1 MIRLEGTLEEII
13 FRNEENGY
21 TVFAL
26 EHGREHTVCVGNT
39 HPWPQ
44 GERLLVEGEWSEHRD
59 YGRQLKISSCQS
71 VLPTGLRAIEKYLGS
86 GMIRGV
92 GAATARLIVNAFG
105 KDTLEVL
112 EEEPERL
119 TQIPGI
125 GAKRAAMIVESYRER
140 RQSRLDFIFL
150 QGCGLSP
157 AMASRV
163 IKVFGTNTQAE
174 IRKDPYVLVKRV
186 EGIGFRT
193 ADAIAGSL
201 GIPPDSEHRLCCG
214 LSYLLDN
221 GAAEGHVF
229 LAEEELIAG
238 AVELLGAAEE
248 LCRRALQVLALEG
261 DAVVRVV
268 ADRSVVYRKALYEAE
283 QEVAARIWRLL
294 QDDGG
299 DLKEPGLRI
308 RAYEGREGVRFGAQQ
323 RRAVSAALSNRIC
336 VITGGPGTGKTT
348 CIRCILSI
356 LEEEEGEVLLC
367 APTGRAAKRMQEASG
382 KPAQTIHR
390 LLEYAGEA
398 GGFTRNEEE
407 PLRARALVVDEA
419 SMVDLNLMQALLRAV
434 PQGARLIMVGDADQ
448 LPSVGPG
455 NVLADLI
462 QSGVL
467 PVVRLTEI
475 FRQAAQSD
483 IVVGAHAIN
492 RGQMPPLNRREGDLF
507 FQRAKSGREAAD
519 ILRSLVC
526 TRLPAYLKIDP
537 LRDIQL
543 LCPMKKGEVGVWE
556 LNRMLQAALN
566 PPSPEKGEVYCGD
579 TLLREGD
586 KVMQMRNNYEMEWSR
601 GDEAG
606 RGVYNGDIGYV
617 QQVDREAGLAWIL
630 FDDERLALYIPE
642 DLPDLEPAYCITVH
656 KSQGSEFPVVVLPLM
671 GGPPM
676 LMTRN
681 LLYTAVTR
689 ARHMVVLVG
698 RMDCLRAMVD
708 NGFVNRRNADL
719 AGALQRAAGTLG

>member
-1 MIRLEGTLEEII
+1 
-13 FRNEENGY
+13 
-21 TVFAL
+21 
-26 EHGREHTVCVGNT
+26 
-39 HPWPQ
+39 
-44 GERLLVEGEWSEHRD
+44 
-59 YGRQLKISSCQS
+59 
-71 VLPTGLRAIEKYLGS
+71 
-86 GMIRGV
+86 V

-119 TQIPGI
+119 TEIPGI

-163 IKVFGTNTQAE
+163 IKAFGTNTQAE

-268 ADRSVVYRKALYEAE
+268 ADRSVVYQKALYEAE

-299 DLKEPGLRI
+299 DLKEPGPRI

-407 PLRARALVVDEA
+407 PLRARALIVDEA

-492 RGQMPPLNRREGDLF
+492 RGQMPTLNRREGDLF

-566 PPSPEKGEVYCGD
+566 PPSPEKGEVHCGD

-719 AGALQRAAGTLG
+719 AGALQRAAGALG

>member
-1 MIRLEGTLEEII
+1 MVRLEGTLEEII

-299 DLKEPGLRI
+299 DLKEPGPRI

-407 PLRARALVVDEA
+407 PLRARALIVDEA

-475 FRQAAQSD
+475 FRQATQSD

-492 RGQMPPLNRREGDLF
+492 RGQMPTLNRREGDLF

-566 PPSPEKGEVYCGD
+566 PPSPEKGEVHCGD

>member
-1 MIRLEGTLEEII
+1 
-13 FRNEENGY
+13 
-21 TVFAL
+21 
-26 EHGREHTVCVGNT
+26 
-39 HPWPQ
+39 
-44 GERLLVEGEWSEHRD
+44 
-59 YGRQLKISSCQS
+59 
-71 VLPTGLRAIEKYLGS
+71 
-86 GMIRGV
+86 
-92 GAATARLIVNAFG
+92 
-105 KDTLEVL
+105 
-112 EEEPERL
+112 
-119 TQIPGI
+119 
-125 GAKRAAMIVESYRER
+125 
-140 RQSRLDFIFL
+140 
-150 QGCGLSP
+150 
-157 AMASRV
+157 
-163 IKVFGTNTQAE
+163 
-174 IRKDPYVLVKRV
+174 
-186 EGIGFRT
+186 
-193 ADAIAGSL
+193 
-201 GIPPDSEHRLCCG
+201 
-214 LSYLLDN
+214 
-221 GAAEGHVF
+221 
-229 LAEEELIAG
+229 
-238 AVELLGAAEE
+238 
-248 LCRRALQVLALEG
+248 
-261 DAVVRVV
+261 
-268 ADRSVVYRKALYEAE
+268 
-283 QEVAARIWRLL
+283 
-294 QDDGG
+294 
-299 DLKEPGLRI
+299 
-308 RAYEGREGVRFGAQQ
+308 
-323 RRAVSAALSNRIC
+323 
-336 VITGGPGTGKTT
+336 
-348 CIRCILSI
+348 
-356 LEEEEGEVLLC
+356 
-367 APTGRAAKRMQEASG
+367 MQEASG

-407 PLRARALVVDEA
+407 PLRARALIVDEA

-566 PPSPEKGEVYCGD
+566 PPSPEKGEVHCGD

-719 AGALQRAAGTLG
+719 AGALQRAAGALG

>member
-39 HPWPQ
+39 YLAS
-44 GERLLVEGEWSEHRD
+44 GGIAGGGEWSEHRD

-71 VLPTGLRAIEKYLGS
+71 VLPTGPAIEKYLSS

-248 LCRRALQVLALEG
+248 LCRRPAGAGAGG

-283 QEVAARIWRLL
+283 QEVAARIWLA
-294 QDDGG
+294 
-299 DLKEPGLRI
+299 PGRW
-308 RAYEGREGVRFGAQQ
+308 R
-323 RRAVSAALSNRIC
+323 
-336 VITGGPGTGKTT
+336 
-348 CIRCILSI
+348 
-356 LEEEEGEVLLC
+356 
-367 APTGRAAKRMQEASG
+367 
-382 KPAQTIHR
+382 
-390 LLEYAGEA
+390 
-398 GGFTRNEEE
+398 
-407 PLRARALVVDEA
+407 
-419 SMVDLNLMQALLRAV
+419 
-434 PQGARLIMVGDADQ
+434 
-448 LPSVGPG
+448 
-455 NVLADLI
+455 
-462 QSGVL
+462 
-467 PVVRLTEI
+467 
-475 FRQAAQSD
+475 
-483 IVVGAHAIN
+483 
-492 RGQMPPLNRREGDLF
+492 
-507 FQRAKSGREAAD
+507 
-519 ILRSLVC
+519 
-526 TRLPAYLKIDP
+526 
-537 LRDIQL
+537 
-543 LCPMKKGEVGVWE
+543 
-556 LNRMLQAALN
+556 
-566 PPSPEKGEVYCGD
+566 
-579 TLLREGD
+579 
-586 KVMQMRNNYEMEWSR
+586 
-601 GDEAG
+601 
-606 RGVYNGDIGYV
+606 
-617 QQVDREAGLAWIL
+617 
-630 FDDERLALYIPE
+630 
-642 DLPDLEPAYCITVH
+642 
-656 KSQGSEFPVVVLPLM
+656 GSE
-671 GGPPM
+671 G
-676 LMTRN
+676 
-681 LLYTAVTR
+681 
-689 ARHMVVLVG
+689 
-698 RMDCLRAMVD
+698 
-708 NGFVNRRNADL
+708 
-719 AGALQRAAGTLG
+719 AGTPDQGL

>member
-119 TQIPGI
+119 TEIPGI

-163 IKVFGTNTQAE
+163 IKAFGTNTQAE

-268 ADRSVVYRKALYEAE
+268 ADRSVVYQKALYEAE

-299 DLKEPGLRI
+299 DLKEPGPRI

-407 PLRARALVVDEA
+407 PLRARALIVDEA

-492 RGQMPPLNRREGDLF
+492 RGQMPTLNRREGDLF

-566 PPSPEKGEVYCGD
+566 PPSPEKGEVHCGD

-719 AGALQRAAGTLG
+719 AGALQRAAGALG

>member
-119 TQIPGI
+119 TEIPGI

-163 IKVFGTNTQAE
+163 IKAFGTNTQAE

-299 DLKEPGLRI
+299 DLKEPGPRI

-407 PLRARALVVDEA
+407 PLRARALIVDEA

-492 RGQMPPLNRREGDLF
+492 RGQMPTLNRREGDLF

-566 PPSPEKGEVYCGD
+566 PPSPEKGEVHCGD

-719 AGALQRAAGTLG
+719 AGALQRAAGALG